1 MHVIVPP
8 NCTDRLQPLDV
19 SVNRAAKHFIR
30 GKFES
35 WYADRI
41 MPQQESGQ
49 DIQPVDLRLSIV
61 KPMGAKW
68 MIDLYDYLKGNPS
81 IITHGF
87 KHVGISDCLA
97 S

>member
-1 MHVIVPP
+1 M
-8 NCTDRLQPLDV
+8 
-19 SVNRAAKHFIR
+19 A
-30 GKFES
+30 
-35 WYADRI
+35 
-41 MPQQESGQ
+41 QQESGQ
-49 DIQPVDLRLSIV
+49 DIQPVDFRLSVV